1 MHQPHTSSFG
11 KFGVQSEYLDREG
24 NLVYHTLA
32 GRLFF
37 CPQFQIVQRVVEA
50 VTIFVVNVFVCF
62 ERAAKSFCHQYP
74 VLVGFL
80 SPAKMQSPI
89 SRRMDVAFFVYRS
102 PLTTFPAAFLRA
114 KAGFSVVAEKLPL
127 FGAKAV
133 VFFDFSAARAREV
146 CRFLAHGWPYTALE
160 PYVKEIV

>member
-1 MHQPHTSSFG
+1 MHEPHTSSFG
-11 KFGVQSEYLDREG
+11 KLGVQRQYLDREG
-24 NLVYHTLA
+24 NFVYHTLA

-37 CPQFQIVQRVVEA
+37 CPQFKIVWRVVEA
-50 VTIFVVNVFVCF
+50 VTVFVMNVFVLF
-62 ERAAKSFCHQYP
+62 ERAPENLSHRLS

-80 SPAKMQSPI
+80 ASPKMQPPI
-89 SRRMDVAFFVYRS
+89 SRRMNVAFFVYRT

-146 CRFLAHGWPYTALE
+146 CRFLAHGWTYTALE